1 MEKLMSNEVINVK
14 YYVSFD
20 QLLNNV
26 KTNFKILEII
36 NWTRIDY
43 NNDYIFDIKED
54 AVAWI
59 NQEITSQ
66 IKLLNIITRKIP
78 KELYKDE

>member
-20 QLLNNV
+20 QLLNNF
-26 KTNFKILEII
+26 KTNFKILETI
-36 NWTRIDY
+36 NPTDFDY
-43 NNDYIFDIKED
+43 NNDYIFDTKED
-54 AVAWI
+54 AVTWI
-59 NQEITSQ
+59 NHEITSQ
-66 IKLLNIITRKIP
+66 IKLVNIITRKIP